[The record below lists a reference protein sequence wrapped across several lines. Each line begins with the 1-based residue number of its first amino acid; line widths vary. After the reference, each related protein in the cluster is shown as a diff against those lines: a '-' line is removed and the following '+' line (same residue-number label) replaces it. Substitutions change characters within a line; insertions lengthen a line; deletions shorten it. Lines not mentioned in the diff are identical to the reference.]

1 MKKSQNEKQNKIKVV
16 TICGSLKFQEE
27 MVGVARELA
36 MNKGYCVIQPV
47 YGIDK
52 NIALGSEIINVDKAH
67 YKKIDISDAIFVVNE
82 GGYIGESTKNEIAY
96 AEQHGKEI
104 MFLEK

>member
-16 TICGSLKFQEE
+16 TICGSLKFQDK
-27 MVGVARELA
+27 MINVARELA
-36 MNKGYCVIQPV
+36 MNEGFCVIQPV

-52 NIALGSEIINVDKAH
+52 KTALEEQIIKVNKAH

-82 GGYIGESTKNEIAY
+82 NHYIGESTKNEIAY
-96 AEQHGKEI
+96 AQKHGKEI
-104 MFLEK
+104 MYLEK